1 MANAAVLSV
10 PLPEGVQLDD
20 GDRELLEAIAQ
31 AIAGLRHGP
40 GRPSTDIVTMLEA
53 DGWEVRSRIGW
64 IADARRGTAHEKAVG
79 NSRGEALRDLLDL
92 TLLDTV
98 EGCP

>member
-1 MANAAVLSV
+1 MHNGAVLSV
-10 PLPEGVQLDD
+10 PLPEGLRLDD
-20 GDRELLEAIAQ
+20 SDRELVETIAQ

-40 GRPSTDIVTMLEA
+40 GRPWMDIVASLEA
-53 DGWEVRSRIGW
+53 DGWDVRSRIGW
-64 IADARRGTAHEKAVG
+64 IAEARRGTAHEKAVG
-79 NSRGEALRDLLDL
+79 DSRGEAFRDLLDL